1 MEPTALSQPVITT
14 AAAAAA
20 VVSNTN
26 TTATSVDQRNQRQ
39 DPSSTPQQPVSQLA
53 NQQGNFP
60 TAPRPGSTYSPL
72 IRPSVLSFP
81 ERLASPQLTGLPVQ
95 PSPLNSDG
103 QSAAP
108 ESSEVRGQNQTLG
121 RSPESIHPA
130 PVSAPQSPPGPVAIW
145 KKNQGGCPSF
155 IFIQTKCCLATTGPK
170 VWLIFFFPSLTCLI
184 IKLWR

>member
-1 MEPTALSQPVITT
+1 MEPTALPQPVITT
-14 AAAAAA
+14 TAAAA
-20 VVSNTN
+20 VVVVSNTN
-26 TTATSVDQRNQRQ
+26 ITATSVDQRNQRQ

-60 TAPRPGSTYSPL
+60 TAPRPGSTSSPL

-108 ESSEVRGQNQTLG
+108 ESSEVRGQNQTQG

-130 PVSAPQSPPGPVAIW
+130 SVSAPQSPPGPVAIW

-155 IFIQTKCCLATTGPK
+155 LFIQTKCCLTTGPK
-170 VWLIFFFPSLTCLI
+170 VWLIFFSPASVVWL
-184 IKLWR
+184 

>member
-14 AAAAAA
+14 TTAA

-26 TTATSVDQRNQRQ
+26 ITATSVDQRNQRQ

-108 ESSEVRGQNQTLG
+108 ESSEVRGQNQTQG
-121 RSPESIHPA
+121 RSPESIHTA

-170 VWLIFFFPSLTCLI
+170 VWLIFFFPSLSCLI
-184 IKLWR
+184 IKL